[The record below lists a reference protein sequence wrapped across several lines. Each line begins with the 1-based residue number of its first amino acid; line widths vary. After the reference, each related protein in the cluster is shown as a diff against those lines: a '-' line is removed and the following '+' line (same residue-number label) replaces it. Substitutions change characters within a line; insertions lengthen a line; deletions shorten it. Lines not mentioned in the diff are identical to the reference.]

1 MNRILTGGIEDLQSR
16 LSIREGQ
23 ANATTETQDQAILQN
38 GNVHFCTGKYPFQL
52 PLSFREQMEA
62 QFGQQE

>member
-23 ANATTETQDQAILQN
+23 ANAATETQDQAILQN
-38 GNVHFCTGKYPFQL
+38 GNVHFCTGKYPF
-52 PLSFREQMEA
+52 
-62 QFGQQE
+62 